1 MGELGGVG
9 LQGVSDLPHDRSG
22 RCCVRGQVCRRF
34 VFQVKEG
41 CQSSQEMQ
49 NLV

>member
-9 LQGVSDLPHDRSG
+9 LQGVSDLPHDCSG
-22 RCCVRGQVCRRF
+22 RCCVRGQVCRCF
-34 VFQVKEG
+34 TLQVKEG
-41 CQSSQEMQ
+41 CQLSQEMQ